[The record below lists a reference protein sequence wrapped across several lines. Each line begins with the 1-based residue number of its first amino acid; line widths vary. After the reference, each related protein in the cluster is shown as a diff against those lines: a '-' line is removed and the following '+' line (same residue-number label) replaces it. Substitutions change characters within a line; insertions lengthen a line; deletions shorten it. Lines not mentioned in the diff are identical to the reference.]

1 MATYLTEQQ
10 INAKLVTLVQKV
22 DTNFAKKKDAITKI
36 ELLDL
41 VAPLPSGVTDEGKYI
56 VVTYV
61 DHVNGTNEHKE
72 YIKLEVGS
80 GSGIIKFAIQ
90 QEMDDY
96 LVGGKAT
103 VGDICFLDE
112 KFYEI
117 ELDTNGDL
125 AYNELLFLNETD
137 RELLDSLK
145 IEELKEDAL
154 DPDLVTGYILKFRG
168 KQLFTEDN
176 LCAEDIDFEDGES
189 LQEKLDNGTLG
200 GGDSATL
207 NTTELT
213 PNALGGISAGAN
225 LDGMTPLEILTE
237 MLYPYVKPTVTATG
251 TPNGGIFEIGD
262 NKTITNVRVVVTKK
276 SKKITKI
283 EVFDGATSLGLL
295 DDATIE
301 NGGTFDFPVNIEVA
315 SINKQLT
322 ANVTDEQGSEVPA
335 KTGAFTFVSPYYV
348 GVCDA
353 DATID
358 ETLVTGLTK
367 KIEAKATK
375 TISYTTVNQKMVFA
389 YPVSYGA
396 ISKIYD
402 SNNFDVTNTFT
413 KEVISITGLD
423 GVAVEYNVYTNG
435 TSSVSGFNMKFQY

>member
-1 MATYLTEQQ
+1 MIKTF
-10 INAKLVTLVQKV
+10 
-22 DTNFAKKKDAITKI
+22 DTFKPA
-36 ELLDL
+36 
-41 VAPLPSGVTDEGKYI
+41 SDEFP
-56 VVTYV
+56 VV
-61 DHVNGTNEHKE
+61 
-72 YIKLEVGS
+72 
-80 GSGIIKFAIQ
+80 F
-90 QEMDDY
+90 
-96 LVGGKAT
+96 
-103 VGDICFLDE
+103 
-112 KFYEI
+112 
-117 ELDTNGDL
+117 
-125 AYNELLFLNETD
+125 
-137 RELLDSLK
+137 
-145 IEELKEDAL
+145 
-154 DPDLVTGYILKFRG
+154 
-168 KQLFTEDN
+168 
-176 LCAEDIDFEDGES
+176 AEDIDFEDGES

-276 SKKITKI
+276 SKKITKV
-283 EVFDGATSLGLL
+283 EVFDGDTSLGLL
-295 DDATIE
+295 NDATIE

-315 SINKQLT
+315 SVNKQLT
-322 ANVTDEQGSEVPA
+322 ASVTDEQGSEVTA
-335 KTGAFTFVSPYYV
+335 KTGAFTFISPYYV

-389 YPVSYGA
+389 YPASYGA

>member
-1 MATYLTEQQ
+1 MIKTF
-10 INAKLVTLVQKV
+10 
-22 DTNFAKKKDAITKI
+22 DTFKPASD
-36 ELLDL
+36 EFP
-41 VAPLPSGVTDEGKYI
+41 VA
-56 VVTYV
+56 
-61 DHVNGTNEHKE
+61 
-72 YIKLEVGS
+72 
-80 GSGIIKFAIQ
+80 F
-90 QEMDDY
+90 
-96 LVGGKAT
+96 
-103 VGDICFLDE
+103 
-112 KFYEI
+112 
-117 ELDTNGDL
+117 
-125 AYNELLFLNETD
+125 
-137 RELLDSLK
+137 
-145 IEELKEDAL
+145 
-154 DPDLVTGYILKFRG
+154 
-168 KQLFTEDN
+168 
-176 LCAEDIDFEDGES
+176 AEDIDFEDGES